1 MYDKNYEEYMST
13 VLGYNINQE
22 NTYCNYDYDN
32 FSYDLEKNYPDI
44 YKDLSE
50 KIKQIDIQT
59 CQNNFDEIVQN
70 LYKELK
76 IKENTKDMKNLI
88 IDLLKILIIKEK
100 VAERQS
106 EIQNKN
112 MYLNPKKNAKEKIY
126 SLFIFLLYSEY
137 TKQQSSQNCTI

>member
-44 YKDLSE
+44 YKDLCE

-59 CQNNFDEIVQN
+59 CQNNFDEIAQN

-112 MYLNPKKNAKEKIY
+112 MYLNRGMRRY
-126 SLFIFLLYSEY
+126 SPYVDF
-137 TKQQSSQNCTI
+137 

>member
-32 FSYDLEKNYPDI
+32 FSYDLEKKYPDI
-44 YKDLSE
+44 YKDLCE

-59 CQNNFDEIVQN
+59 CQNNFDEIAQN

-112 MYLNPKKNAKEKIY
+112 MYLNRGMRRY
-126 SLFIFLLYSEY
+126 SPYVDF
-137 TKQQSSQNCTI
+137 

>member
-76 IKENTKDMKNLI
+76 IKE
-88 IDLLKILIIKEK
+88 K

-112 MYLNPKKNAKEKIY
+112 MYLNRGMRRY
-126 SLFIFLLYSEY
+126 SPYVDF
-137 TKQQSSQNCTI
+137 

>member
-1 MYDKNYEEYMST
+1 MKRKIITSIILFIVISLCMTFTKADNTIDVNNLDDIKDLIQSSSEGNVDIYD
-13 VLGYNINQE
+13 VLQA
-22 NTYCNYDYDN
+22 
-32 FSYDLEKNYPDI
+32 

-59 CQNNFDEIVQN
+59 CQNNFDEIAQN

-76 IKENTKDMKNLI
+76 IKENTKDMKKLI
-88 IDLLKILIIKEK
+88 IDLLKILIRKEK

-112 MYLNPKKNAKEKIY
+112 MYLNRGMRGYNPYVN
-126 SLFIFLLYSEY
+126 F
-137 TKQQSSQNCTI
+137 

>member
-70 LYKELK
+70 LYKEL
-76 IKENTKDMKNLI
+76 
-88 IDLLKILIIKEK
+88 IIKEK

-112 MYLNPKKNAKEKIY
+112 MYLNRGMRRY
-126 SLFIFLLYSEY
+126 SPYVDF
-137 TKQQSSQNCTI
+137 

>member
-1 MYDKNYEEYMST
+1 MKRKIITSIILFIVISLCMTFTKADNIVEVNNLDDIKDLIQASSEGNVDIYD
-13 VLGYNINQE
+13 VLQA
-22 NTYCNYDYDN
+22 
-32 FSYDLEKNYPDI
+32 

-112 MYLNPKKNAKEKIY
+112 MYLNRGMRRY
-126 SLFIFLLYSEY
+126 SPYVDF
-137 TKQQSSQNCTI
+137 

>member
-44 YKDLSE
+44 YKGLSE
-50 KIKQIDIQT
+50 KIKQIDIQN
-59 CQNNFDEIVQN
+59 CQNNFDEIAQN

-112 MYLNPKKNAKEKIY
+112 MYLNRGMRRY
-126 SLFIFLLYSEY
+126 SPYVDF
-137 TKQQSSQNCTI
+137 

>member
-76 IKENTKDMKNLI
+76 IKENTQDMKNLI

-112 MYLNPKKNAKEKIY
+112 MYLNRGMRRY
-126 SLFIFLLYSEY
+126 SPYVDF
-137 TKQQSSQNCTI
+137 

>member
-59 CQNNFDEIVQN
+59 CQNNFDEIAQN

-76 IKENTKDMKNLI
+76 IKENTKDMKKLI

-112 MYLNPKKNAKEKIY
+112 MYLNRGMRRY
-126 SLFIFLLYSEY
+126 SPYVDF
-137 TKQQSSQNCTI
+137 